1 MSLKKTAMSG
11 MVWTF
16 TQQFGSQGI
25 TFVVSLVMAR
35 ILEPAEFG
43 LIGMISVFM
52 ALATSLVDSG
62 MTQSLIRKSKPDQED
77 FSTVFFFNLGMS
89 IFIYLLLFFC
99 SPLIADFYDQPIL
112 TPIVRV
118 YCLSFIINS
127 FSAVQLTRLT
137 KEMNFKM
144 QMMVA
149 LPSILVSGLLG
160 IALAYLDYGVWSLVW
175 MGVFQSLFSSIQL
188 WIRSGWAPSF
198 VFNRAKFKEHFSF
211 GYNLA
216 ISGILN
222 TVFQNIYQIVIGRFF
237 SPAQVGFFTRANA
250 LKQLPVVNI
259 SNTLNKVTYPLFAS
273 INNDDVR
280 LKRVYRQ
287 IMQTVIFCL
296 SPVLVFMGVVAEPL
310 FRFLFT
316 EKWLPAVPYFQVL
329 CITGIL
335 FPIHSYNLSI
345 LKIKGRSDLFLRLE
359 ILKKV
364 IISISIIISIR
375 FGIMGLIWSQVVTN
389 FIAFFINSYY
399 TGKYI
404 NYPALSQLKD
414 IMPAIILS
422 FAVGM
427 GIYAL
432 DYFALVTTADIVRI
446 TLGPALGLALYLAF
460 SWLLKFDSYNDIK
473 NILLRR

>member
-1 MSLKKTAMSG
+1 
-11 MVWTF
+11 
-16 TQQFGSQGI
+16 
-25 TFVVSLVMAR
+25 
-35 ILEPAEFG
+35 
-43 LIGMISVFM
+43 
-52 ALATSLVDSG
+52 
-62 MTQSLIRKSKPDQED
+62 
-77 FSTVFFFNLGMS
+77 
-89 IFIYLLLFFC
+89 
-99 SPLIADFYDQPIL
+99 
-112 TPIVRV
+112 
-118 YCLSFIINS
+118 
-127 FSAVQLTRLT
+127 
-137 KEMNFKM
+137 
-144 QMMVA
+144 
-149 LPSILVSGLLG
+149 
-160 IALAYLDYGVWSLVW
+160 
-175 MGVFQSLFSSIQL
+175 
-188 WIRSGWAPSF
+188 
-198 VFNRAKFKEHFSF
+198 
-211 GYNLA
+211 
-216 ISGILN
+216 
-222 TVFQNIYQIVIGRFF
+222 
-237 SPAQVGFFTRANA
+237 
-250 LKQLPVVNI
+250 
-259 SNTLNKVTYPLFAS
+259 
-273 INNDDVR
+273 
-280 LKRVYRQ
+280 
-287 IMQTVIFCL
+287 MQTVIFCL

-364 IISISIIISIR
+364 IIAISIIISVR